1 MSLRRRA
8 CATVIAGVALSVCL
22 VCASFVS
29 AWAGEDDDPHAM
41 LFSGRDL
48 WLNGAFAHGGFLFAP
63 SGLDQG
69 GLLLK
74 ILFASGL
81 YRYDA
86 KNFGGERVI
95 GAEGLA
101 HVLAGW
107 RIKRGDVEFKFFF
120 GPEFQKHHL
129 QPDDPSNRLRGA
141 SFGLRLAFD
150 LWYEPS
156 PYSMVAA
163 DAALSSI
170 ATTNS
175 ARIAYGWR
183 VFEEMLGGI
192 YVGPVIEYFGSD
204 GYRHLRLGA
213 YITSIRTEDTEWSA
227 AAGWAQDSQGRA
239 SPYLRLNM
247 LKRL

>member
-1 MSLRRRA
+1 
-8 CATVIAGVALSVCL
+8 
-22 VCASFVS
+22 
-29 AWAGEDDDPHAM
+29 
-41 LFSGRDL
+41 
-48 WLNGAFAHGGFLFAP
+48 
-63 SGLDQG
+63 
-69 GLLLK
+69 
-74 ILFASGL
+74 
-81 YRYDA
+81 
-86 KNFGGERVI
+86 
-95 GAEGLA
+95 
-101 HVLAGW
+101 
-107 RIKRGDVEFKFFF
+107 
-120 GPEFQKHHL
+120 
-129 QPDDPSNRLRGA
+129 
-141 SFGLRLAFD
+141 
-150 LWYEPS
+150 
-156 PYSMVAA
+156 MVAA

-213 YITSIRTEDTEWSA
+213 HITSMRTEDTEWSA